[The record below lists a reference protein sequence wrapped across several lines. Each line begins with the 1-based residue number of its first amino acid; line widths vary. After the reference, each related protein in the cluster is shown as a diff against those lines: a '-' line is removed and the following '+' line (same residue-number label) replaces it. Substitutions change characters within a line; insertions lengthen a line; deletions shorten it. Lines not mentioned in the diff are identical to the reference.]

1 MQIGLKR
8 LRAFLIVP
16 RILHFFLFMGCLL
29 NFDRHFWFLICF
41 QAEMFMLNPLLN
53 FRLTVDE
60 CHCSRLLSL
69 PGSGLVTNRGIG
81 QFIVSRGDWLGKP
94 ANIKVENSGAVVYV
108 GSSLTVN
115 NREQWINAMSLLVNK
130 IKMIGMLLNVVHG
143 QVQKSWQKHTTKESW
158 ALRKAKHVNQS

>member
-1 MQIGLKR
+1 MSIEQPNLFSSNGPTRLFYGRISMQIGLKR

-108 GSSLTVN
+108 RSSLSVHN
-115 NREQWINAMSLLVNK
+115 PLFFKFVHRLW
-130 IKMIGMLLNVVHG
+130 LN
-143 QVQKSWQKHTTKESW
+143 ESMRCLCW
-158 ALRKAKHVNQS
+158 SIRSKW